1 MGITEKMFDGI
12 TKVIRMDG
20 KVEGLA
26 STVKGQQ
33 EKIENLTARVI
44 RLETA
49 LEIALSAQGVKMP
62 SQVKTIESK

>member
-1 MGITEKMFDGI
+1 MGITDKMFDGI

-26 STVKGQQ
+26 STVKEQQ
-33 EKIENLTARVI
+33 AKIENLTARII

-49 LEIALSAQGVKMP
+49 LEIALAAQGVKMP
-62 SQVKTIESK
+62 AQVMKIESS